1 MKYAYYPGCSLHS
14 TAKEYDCS
22 TKAVCREIGIELEE
36 IPEWNCCGASSAH
49 SLSHNLSLALPAR
62 NLGLAQKMGLDVA
75 VPCAA
80 CYNKMRTAEQE
91 LRNNTQEREQINKI
105 LDAPFTGSI
114 TVKTL
119 PEIIGAPEMVDAIA
133 EKVKKPLSQLKAA
146 CYYGCLLVRPP
157 KIMQFDDAE
166 DPKSLDEIVS
176 MLGAETVKWP
186 YKTECCGASFALTKP
201 GIVVKLTYDI
211 LRYAKAAGANCIVCA
226 CPLCQANLD
235 GRQTDV
241 AAKYGERFDIPI
253 FYFTE
258 LMALAMDLP
267 VGDCLKRH
275 MVDTGGVLR
284 QPAGVVQGRTQ
295 INADER
301 R

>member
-1 MKYAYYPGCSLHS
+1 MKYAYFPGCSLHS

-22 TKAVCREIGIELEE
+22 TKAVCKQIGVELEE

-49 SLSHNLSLALPAR
+49 SMSHMLSLALPAR
-62 NLGLAQKMGLDVA
+62 NLGLAEKMGLDVV

-80 CYNKMRTAEQE
+80 CYNRMRSTEQE
-91 LRNNTQEREQINKI
+91 LRSDGKHRAQINKM
-105 LDAPFTGSI
+105 LTAPFNGGV

-119 PEIIGAPEMVDAIA
+119 PEVIGTPELAEVIA
-133 EKVKKPLSQLKAA
+133 EKVKKPLSSLKAA

-157 KIMQFDDAE
+157 KVMGFDDAE
-166 DPKSLDEIVS
+166 APRSLDNIVS
-176 MLGAETVKWP
+176 AIGIETVEWP

-201 GIVVKLTYDI
+201 SIVVKLTHDI
-211 LRYAKAAGANCIVCA
+211 LSYAKKAGANCIVCA

-235 GRQTDV
+235 TRQKDV
-241 AAKYGERFDIPI
+241 EAKYGEKMDIPI

-267 VGDCLKRH
+267 IEDCLKRH
-275 MVDTGGVLR
+275 LVETDAVLKE
-284 QPAGVVQGRTQ
+284 PVLSS
-295 INADER
+295 E
-301 R
+301 

>member
-1 MKYAYYPGCSLHS
+1 MKYAYFPGCSLHS

-22 TKAVCREIGIELEE
+22 TRAVCRAIGVELQE
-36 IPEWNCCGASSAH
+36 IPDWNCCGASSAH
-49 SLSHNLSLALPAR
+49 SLSHNLALALPAR
-62 NLGLAQKMGLDVA
+62 NLGLAEKMGLDVV

-80 CYNKMRTAEQE
+80 CYNRMRASEQE
-91 LRNNTQEREQINKI
+91 LRENKERRDRINE
-105 LDAPFTGSI
+105 LLSAPFEGGI

-119 PEIIGAPEMVDAIA
+119 PEVIGSPELAEVIA
-133 EKVKKPLSQLKAA
+133 EKVKKPLSSLKAA

-166 DPKSLDEIVS
+166 DPQSLDQIVTA
-176 MLGAETVKWP
+176 LGAETVNWP

-201 GIVVKLTYDI
+201 SIVVKLTYDI

-235 GRQTDV
+235 TRQSEVEAT
-241 AAKYGERFDIPI
+241 YGEKLDLPI

-267 VGDCLKRH
+267 IGDCLKRH
-275 MVDTGGVLR
+275 MVDTGWEAISSQLSAVSREGDST
-284 QPAGVVQGRTQ
+284 G
-295 INADER
+295 
-301 R
+301 

>member
-1 MKYAYYPGCSLHS
+1 MKYAYFPGCSLHS

-22 TKAVCREIGIELEE
+22 TKAVCKTLGIELEE
-36 IPEWNCCGASSAH
+36 IPDWNCCGASSAH
-49 SLSHNLSLALPAR
+49 SLSHKLSVALPAR
-62 NLGLAQKMGLDVA
+62 NLGLAEKMGLDVV

-80 CYNKMRTAEQE
+80 CYNKMRVAEQT
-91 LRNNTQEREQINKI
+91 LRHQEHERESINKM
-105 LDAPFTGSI
+105 LSAPFEGKI

-119 PEIIGAPEMVDAIA
+119 PEIIAVPEIAEAIA
-133 EKVKKPLSQLKAA
+133 EKIKKPLSSLKAA

-157 KIMQFDDAE
+157 KIMEFDDAE
-166 DPKSLDEIVS
+166 DPRSLDNIIS
-176 MLGAETVKWP
+176 SLGIETVEWP

-201 GIVVKLTYDI
+201 SIVVKLTYDI
-211 LRYAKAAGANCIVCA
+211 LRYAKKAGANCIVCA

-235 GRQTDV
+235 TRQKDV
-241 AAKYGERFDIPI
+241 EAKYGEKMDIPI

-275 MVDTGGVLR
+275 LVDTTTVLK
-284 QPAGVVQGRTQ
+284 QLEEVTSG
-295 INADER
+295 
-301 R
+301 